1 MIWVE
6 PGIFTMGQG
15 DISGASPAHQVT
27 LTRGFYLGKY
37 EVTQAQY
44 EAVMTGNDAGLSST
58 PSMFGGNP
66 NRPVEKVSHNDIQI
80 FLQRLN
86 EKEADNLPGGWK
98 YVLPTEAQWEYA
110 CRAGTT
116 TVYSWGNTLL
126 PENAN
131 WNHGSD
137 ANQTV
142 DVGQYLPNTWG
153 LYDMHGNVYE
163 WTADWHAPYTSNAK
177 TDPEGPASAA
187 GRSNRGGSWTFDGTH
202 LPVARRFSN
211 LPTDRFNYIGFRLS
225 LQYANKSPYD
235 LNSTSSLTIAENQ
248 PIGTVVGEFNA
259 TDPEGDTIT
268 YSLVS
273 GVGDGNNSLFMLD
286 SNGTLKTANI
296 FDYETNASTYSI
308 RVQAKDEFNATVES
322 IFIVTLTDVSYE
334 PSQPNHFVDLNSSV
348 NLEMIWVEPGTFTM
362 GSPAGEANRGT
373 DETEHSVT
381 LSKGFYLGKYEVTSG
396 SIRGGYDGES
406 KRLKPDSEQL
416 AEQSE
421 PPRGKCELG

>member
-1 MIWVE
+1 M
-6 PGIFTMGQG
+6 
-15 DISGASPAHQVT
+15 
-27 LTRGFYLGKY
+27 GKY

-44 EAVMTGNDAGLSST
+44 EAVMAGNDAGLSST

-110 CRAGTT
+110 CRAATT

-126 PENAN
+126 AENAN

-137 ANQTV
+137 PNQTV
-142 DVGQYLPNTWG
+142 DVGQYLPNAWG

-177 TDPEGPASAA
+177 IDPEGPASAA

-225 LQYANKSPYD
+225 LQFANKSPYD
-235 LNSTSSLTIAENQ
+235 LNSTTYLTIAENQ
-248 PIGTVVGEFNA
+248 PLGTIVGEFNA
-259 TDPEGDTIT
+259 TDPEVGR
-268 YSLVS
+268 SL
-273 GVGDGNNSLFMLD
+273 
-286 SNGTLKTANI
+286 T
-296 FDYETNASTYSI
+296 
-308 RVQAKDEFNATVES
+308 
-322 IFIVTLTDVSYE
+322 
-334 PSQPNHFVDLNSSV
+334 
-348 NLEMIWVEPGTFTM
+348 
-362 GSPAGEANRGT
+362 
-373 DETEHSVT
+373 
-381 LSKGFYLGKYEVTSG
+381 TS
-396 SIRGGYDGES
+396 
-406 KRLKPDSEQL
+406 
-416 AEQSE
+416 
-421 PPRGKCELG
+421 